1 MSGEGDNDSVCYGS
15 GSIAAAVIV
24 TIIVLCFLL
33 LVLYLVWKRWRDKK
47 DKNLVLESDPEKGKA
62 SYAFD
67 NDGFTDGS
75 TPFNQ
80 TFEKPTKLDSAKS
93 KWNQWSPI
101 SVFLTKNEKLKTVDD
116 SVIQAGETKTVSLK
130 SHDFTG
136 LGFNIYGNMR
146 EGIFIKDVLN
156 RGPAFESGKLNPG
169 DRIKSVTINF
179 EHVVFEDAL
188 TILSY
193 ASPYDVIV
201 EAQSGKITTHHTP
214 SRVSQLGHPLYRSSS
229 ATDIILIEKTAKK
242 RLFVPDD
249 INTKTPSSNST
260 LQKTRSNVTT
270 LERKPSHSPK
280 PEHHN
285 LKTQLEQKL
294 VENHKQQ
301 LQHKEEIVE
310 NDVPKIEN
318 KHHKFGIKV
327 LPLEIGAPAAQ
338 ISPKTNELSQNDNNI
353 NMEIHSDK
361 NGVAVELKDNLDEVD
376 KIPPPIKKREK
387 NKNISVPDEEEIVF
401 IRQASL
407 NGSGIKRDKDG
418 IPQEIPNHMLNAA
431 VAARKN
437 RRASSDDADDVKSPK
452 KLKGRAPAPPDSKL
466 DADKLSSEYVS
477 DSDAEIDNQSS
488 VNTIELNP
496 NDITIHQSEE
506 VEELQNRK
514 TASTGDL
521 TKIQKNRKISSGTLE
536 RAQSLDITDTG
547 MPSLTKKIMSDSK
560 SESEDSLYGK
570 VLIEPRL
577 SLVLDGLNTFQ
588 RSRLK
593 KSTEWGNLEDAILN
607 LDTSEGDLNQS
618 NSLEQS
624 PHFDALVN
632 KINEIKK
639 EVVVV
644 NLSTESMSLDE
655 VKIELTEEPQKV
667 NDLWSV
673 PNSTDEIDT
682 PLMTSTTSIT
692 LDQGLE
698 AEKEPVI
705 LNAVDIADFLTSERS
720 TSSLDPYYTFNK
732 YDTNVSDDIKV
743 SRHSLTSSEKP
754 FDSLSNISNITINS
768 TSVSEHIPNSEM
780 NLDSDEFYIT
790 ALDKTATNDSF
801 INDEPAVS
809 KNMTVTEI
817 SNKVTI
823 EGPTSLT
830 VQVNESELTP
840 PEPSHFSNT
849 KSISISPS
857 PISDNSQQ
865 SNNYSLTYITEIQVT
880 PNTTEEPESIKSDS
894 PTSVK
899 LSPIIDKLDAEKEL
913 HKIQEI
919 AEEQLKKLPEMRF
932 STSSYES
939 PKLTE
944 TYSSQIEQLRSNFE
958 KSPSKS
964 SLKFETGVVKSRIPV
979 ATTKTPPTSPER
991 RDSRN
996 FDMEIDKDIVAI
1008 MSSPIHSTPV
1018 SSLKYQP
1025 KTTNK
1030 NISVTSIR
1038 SNSKIPSGL
1047 PNRPPIPPR
1056 KYDGDSENLTRISTN
1071 GNSSFKQWVFNPGD
1085 NTVTNITVSEN
1096 KFDRK

>member
-1 MSGEGDNDSVCYGS
+1 MSSEGGEGDKVCYGP
-15 GSIAAAVIV
+15 GSLAAAVII
-24 TIIVLCFLL
+24 TIIVFCLL
-33 LVLYLVWKRWRDKK
+33 LVVLYVVWRRWKNKK
-47 DKNLVLESDPEKGKA
+47 DKHLVLETDPEKGKN

-67 NDGFTDGS
+67 NDGFNDGS

-80 TFEKPTKLDSAKS
+80 TIEKNNKLDSSKS

-101 SVFLTKNEKLKTVDD
+101 TALLTKNEKQKTLDD
-116 SVIQAGETKTVSLK
+116 SVLQAGEIKTVSLK

-169 DRIKSVTINF
+169 DRIKSVAINF
-179 EHVVFEDAL
+179 DHVVYEDAL

-193 ASPYDVIV
+193 ASPYEVIL
-201 EAQSGKITTHHTP
+201 EAQSGKGVANTTP
-214 SRVSQLGHPLYRSSS
+214 SRIVQLGHPMYRSSS
-229 ATDIILIEKTAKK
+229 ATDVILIEKTAKK
-242 RLFVPDD
+242 RLFAPE
-249 INTKTPSSNST
+249 TPSTQST
-260 LQKTRSNVTT
+260 LQKTTT
-270 LERKPSHSPK
+270 LERKPSDTESN
-280 PEHHN
+280 N

-294 VENHKQQ
+294 VQNHKQQ
-301 LQHKEEIVE
+301 LENKEEIVE
-310 NDVPKIEN
+310 TEAPKIEN
-318 KHHKFGIKV
+318 KHQKFGIKV
-327 LPLEIGAPAAQ
+327 LPLEI
-338 ISPKTNELSQNDNNI
+338 SPKSNELSQNDNNI
-353 NMEIHSDK
+353 NLEIHSDK
-361 NGVAVELKDNLDEVD
+361 NGAAVEVKEGFDEVD

-387 NKNISVPDEEEIVF
+387 TKNIIVQQEEEVEEEPSF
-401 IRQASL
+401 VRQNSV

-437 RRASSDDADDVKSPK
+437 RRASTEEVDDVKSPK
-452 KLKGRAPAPPDSKL
+452 KPKGRAPAPPDEKKL
-466 DADKLSSEYVS
+466 EYVS
-477 DSDAEIDNQSS
+477 DSDVEVDNQSS
-488 VNTIELNP
+488 VNTIELNS

-506 VEELQNRK
+506 IEDIQNRK

-521 TKIQKNRKISSGTLE
+521 SKIEKSRKISAGTLE
-536 RAQSLDITDTG
+536 RAQSLDITDAG
-547 MPSLTKKIMSDSK
+547 MPTLSKKLIGDSK

-570 VLIEPRL
+570 ALAEPRL

-607 LDTSEGDLNQS
+607 LDASEGDLNQS

-624 PHFDALVN
+624 AHFDALVN

-639 EVVVV
+639 EATEKVKVEPEIVRDV
-644 NLSTESMSLDE
+644 WYVSTQSDE
-655 VKIELTEEPQKV
+655 VE
-667 NDLWSV
+667 
-673 PNSTDEIDT
+673 T

-692 LDQGLE
+692 LDQSLDS
-698 AEKEPVI
+698 EKEPSI
-705 LNAVDIADFLTSERS
+705 YNTVDVADFLMAERS
-720 TSSLDPYYTFNK
+720 NTSIDPFYTLTK
-732 YDTNVSDDIKV
+732 YDINASDDLKV

-768 TSVSEHIPNSEM
+768 TSVSEHVTNSDL
-780 NLDSDEFYIT
+780 NLDSGEFYIT
-790 ALDKTATNDSF
+790 ALDRTTYDVTTPSVNTT
-801 INDEPAVS
+801 I
-809 KNMTVTEI
+809 TEI
-817 SNKVTI
+817 GNKVTI

-830 VQVNESELTP
+830 VQANDPEPTT
-840 PEPSHFSNT
+840 PEPSHFSNS

-857 PISDNSQQ
+857 PISDNS
-865 SNNYSLTYITEIQVT
+865 NYSLTYITEIQVT
-880 PNTTEEPESIKSDS
+880 PNSATKPDS
-894 PTSVK
+894 PSSIK
-899 LSPIIDKLDAEKEL
+899 LSPITDKIDVEKEL

-939 PKLTE
+939 PKVTE
-944 TYSSQIEQLRSNFE
+944 NYSSQIEQLRSNFE

-964 SLKFETGVVKSRIPV
+964 SLKLETTGAVKSRIPV
-979 ATTKTPPTSPER
+979 ATAKTPPTSPER

-996 FDMEIDKDIVAI
+996 FDVDLDKDIVAI

-1018 SSLKYQP
+1018 SNIKYQP

-1056 KYDGDSENLTRISTN
+1056 KYDYDDSLTRISTN
-1071 GNSSFKQWVFNPGD
+1071 GSSSFKQWVFNPGD
-1085 NTVTNITVSEN
+1085 STVTNITVSEN